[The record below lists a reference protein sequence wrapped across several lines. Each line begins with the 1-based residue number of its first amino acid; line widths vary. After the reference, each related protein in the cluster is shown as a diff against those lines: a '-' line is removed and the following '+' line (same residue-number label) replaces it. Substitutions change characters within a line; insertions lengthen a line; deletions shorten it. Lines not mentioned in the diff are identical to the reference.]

1 MPLSACTGLLLL
13 TLGTSPTLSGQASDA
28 AVIDRIREEGLNHS
42 QVAQTLSYLTDV
54 IGERLTGSPSLK
66 RANEWTRDKLTSWGL
81 SNAHLESWGPFG
93 RGWQLDRFS
102 AQVTA
107 PYDIPLIAY
116 PKAWSPS
123 IRGPV
128 TADVV
133 LVDVADEAGLAQFK
147 GKLKGKIVLSGGE
160 TPVPARFTPQG
171 VRYTDAELEAM
182 TAPPGARPP
191 RPAFGGGGPGGPGAP
206 GGRNANNFRAQAA
219 LAGAKLRFFMQEGV
233 LAVLD
238 GSRSDDGTIFVQSAT
253 VPPPAPIVS
262 TTASAPAGTP
272 AAPPAPAR
280 GPSVWDKSA
289 PKTLPQVTVASEHYN
304 RMVRMIRQGANLRML
319 LDLKASFYDK
329 DLMAYNTVGEL
340 PGTDLKDQ
348 VVMCGGHM
356 DSWHAGTGATDNG
369 AGLVVAMEALRILKT
384 LDIHPRRTL
393 RVALWSGEE
402 EGLFGSRNYV
412 TQHFGSYPTPA
423 GAAAFVGGGGGGQ
436 AVDRG
441 PLTKLPEYDK
451 ISAYFNLDNGTGKI
465 RGIYCQSNEKVVSLF
480 TKWLAP
486 FKDLGASTVTIRN
499 TGSTDHVSFDAIG
512 IPGFEFIQDPIEYQS
527 RTHHSNQDV
536 FDRIQVDDLKQA
548 SVIMAAFLY
557 HAAMQD
563 EMIPRK
569 PLTGN

>member
-1 MPLSACTGLLLL
+1 LLL